1 MDPPAR
7 FRYRPVCSSPACE
20 ETAVFKIGA
29 PWSDGARRELKNYG
43 LACPA
48 HRDAQLARARA
59 NRNGLKL
66 VIGETMGDV
75 RVFVLDPDRR
85 DTELQGVVDD
95 HRAQAPGS
103 EPSPA
108 P

>member
-1 MDPPAR
+1 MDPPAS
-7 FRYRPVCSSPACE
+7 FRYRPICSSSACE
-20 ETAVFKIGA
+20 ETAVYKIGA

-48 HRDAQLARARA
+48 HRDAQLTRARA

-66 VIGETMGDV
+66 VPGETMGDV
-75 RVFVLDPDRR
+75 RVFLLDPGRR
-85 DTELQGVVDD
+85 DTELEGVVDD
-95 HRAQAPGS
+95 ARARPPGP